1 MKTKLASVSVLGLAC
16 ALGCSST
23 DSDAGKGSVAF
34 STWGEEYIEQE
45 LPASEIEDGW
55 SVKFTKFM
63 VNFQNVTV
71 ADSGGL
77 AKATLAKPKLFDMHK
92 NGGPVSLVTFADLP
106 AQNYSKV
113 SFEIAPVTA
122 EAELAPS
129 ATQADKDAMVAGKL
143 SVYVEGA
150 ATKGAVTK
158 TFKWGFGTATQY
170 ADCRGEKSGKEVA
183 GVVITNGGTDDPQL
197 TIHGDHFFYDDLQSP
212 DAKVRFN
219 AIALADDKGDKNGE
233 VTLEELSKVELVALK
248 AEAPYGT
255 GSASGVNDLRAFVTA
270 LSRTV
275 GHFRGEGEC
284 TAIPK

>member
-1 MKTKLASVSVLGLAC
+1 MKTTFASLFLLGVVSAV
-16 ALGCSST
+16 GCSSST
-23 DSDAGKGSVAF
+23 TDAGKGSVAF
-34 STWGEEYIEQE
+34 NTWGEEYIEQE

-63 VNFQNVTV
+63 VNFQTVTV
-71 ADSGGL
+71 ADDTGTP
-77 AKATLAKPKLFDMHK
+77 KATLPKPKLYDMHK
-92 NGGPVSLVTFADLP
+92 NGGPATLVSFADLP

-122 EAELAPS
+122 ESELAPS
-129 ATQADKDAMVAGKL
+129 ATQADKDAMLAGKL
-143 SVYVEGA
+143 SLYVEGA

-158 TFKWGFGTATQY
+158 TFKWGFSTATQY
-170 ADCRGEKSGKEVA
+170 ADCRGEKSGKEVP
-183 GVVITNGGTDDPQL
+183 GVIVTNGGTDDPQI

-219 AIALADDKGDKNGE
+219 ALALADEKGDKNGE
-233 VTLEELSKVELVALK
+233 ITLEEMSKIELVTLK
-248 AEAPYGT
+248 AEGPYGT
-255 GSASGVNDLRAFVTA
+255 GSASNVNDLRAFVTA
-270 LSRTV
+270 LTRTV